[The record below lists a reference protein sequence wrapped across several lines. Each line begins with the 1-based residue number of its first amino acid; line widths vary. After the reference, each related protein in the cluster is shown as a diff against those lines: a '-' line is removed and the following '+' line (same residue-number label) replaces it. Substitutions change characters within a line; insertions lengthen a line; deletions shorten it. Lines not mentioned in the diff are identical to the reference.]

1 MFSILKKVKN
11 EPNFESLMTIATGR
25 NAFGVVGK
33 DSIVKNI
40 SKEEYYEGSI
50 ALRCAYE
57 KIRYIDE
64 KKVL

>member
-1 MFSILKKVKN
+1 
-11 EPNFESLMTIATGR
+11 MTIATGR